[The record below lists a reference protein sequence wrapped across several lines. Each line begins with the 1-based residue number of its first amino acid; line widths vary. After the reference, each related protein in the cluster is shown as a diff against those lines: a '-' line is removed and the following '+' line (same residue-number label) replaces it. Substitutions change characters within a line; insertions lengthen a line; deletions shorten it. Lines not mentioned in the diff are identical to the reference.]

1 MVYIAHNLAVTCA
14 TCRFSKT
21 NCKHIHHLKDIFANP
36 DFELPDMLQQYAK
49 LILNVLPPTIM
60 KQHQNHSCISNSPI
74 PFDLP
79 INLSAVIRLP
89 HEVRFSMCNGVAELV
104 PPCGSEVCSI
114 CCRTSWSEPFF
125 KQEATIITTNL
136 LLPARG
142 MLHIIYSVARL
153 ICYHVS
159 QVYTRRCSTQ
169 DCPGYMVYDGREQCL
184 LNMNRFIFAYEVLR
198 QFMFH
203 VLLGRY
209 VNTSLE

>member
-49 LILNVLPPTIM
+49 LLLNVLPPTIM

-89 HEVRFSMCNGVAELV
+89 HA
-104 PPCGSEVCSI
+104 
-114 CCRTSWSEPFF
+114 
-125 KQEATIITTNL
+125 
-136 LLPARG
+136 
-142 MLHIIYSVARL
+142 
-153 ICYHVS
+153 
-159 QVYTRRCSTQ
+159 
-169 DCPGYMVYDGREQCL
+169 
-184 LNMNRFIFAYEVLR
+184 
-198 QFMFH
+198 
-203 VLLGRY
+203 
-209 VNTSLE
+209 